1 MTKATRAFSV
11 LYPPALLPSQRT
23 RGKSQGSESTSQIPA
38 QNSTHF
44 FLFWRVSCT
53 LLLHLFRLASN
64 DFLLHTFTKTRGGD
78 AKVTGAQFAL
88 NWAQFT
94 STGNQLVGFKSVHA
108 GDFRYENGQI
118 TFRL

>member
-11 LYPPALLPSQRT
+11 LYLPALLPSQRT

-44 FLFWRVSCT
+44 FLFWRVPCT
-53 LLLHLFRLASN
+53 VLLHLFRLASN
-64 DFLLHTFTKTRGGD
+64 DFLLHTFAKTRGGD
-78 AKVTGAQFAL
+78 AWPKAQFAL
-88 NWAQFT
+88 NWTPVT
-94 STGNQLVGFKSVHA
+94 STGNQLVVLKSVHA
-108 GDFRYENGQI
+108 GDFRCENSQI

>member
-1 MTKATRAFSV
+1 MTHGPFQYCTF
-11 LYPPALLPSQRT
+11 LPCFPLNVHQ
-23 RGKSQGSESTSQIPA
+23 GKSQGSESTSQIPA

-44 FLFWRVSCT
+44 FLFWRVSCA
-53 LLLHLFRLASN
+53 LLLHLFQLASN

-78 AKVTGAQFAL
+78 AKGTGGPVCFKL
-88 NWAQFT
+88 GPWVT
-94 STGNQLVGFKSVHA
+94 STGNQLVGLKSVHA

>member
-11 LYPPALLPSQRT
+11 LYLPALLPSQRT

-53 LLLHLFRLASN
+53 LLLHLFKLASN

-78 AKVTGAQFAL
+78 SLKFAL

-94 STGNQLVGFKSVHA
+94 STGNQFVGLKSVHA